1 MGIEAYPPVNSV
13 ASSYL
18 TASAYQWTDFTP
30 IWTVTGT
37 APTNYTITGRFL
49 KVGALCHMRIH
60 IQMGASFT
68 HGSSTVWFV
77 QTAAPCPV
85 PANMSGLG
93 VVYYYDNTASANAG
107 IARCGAGS
115 TAWTLLTASAA
126 TPAYNVPFTWAASDH
141 LTVSAS
147 YEVTP

>member
-18 TASAYQWTDFTP
+18 TASAYQWVDFTP

-49 KVGALCHMRIH
+49 KVGGLCHIRMNIA
-60 IQMGASFT
+60 MGASFT
-68 HGSSTVWFV
+68 HGSSTGWMV

-85 PANMSGLG
+85 PANGIGLG
-93 VVYYYDNTASANAG
+93 QVYYYDNTASANAG
-107 IARCGAGS
+107 IARCGTGS
-115 TAWTLLTASAA
+115 TYWTLLTASAA
-126 TPAYNVPFTWAASDH
+126 TPAYNVPYTWAASDA
-141 LTVSAS
+141 LTITAS
-147 YEVTP
+147 YECVP